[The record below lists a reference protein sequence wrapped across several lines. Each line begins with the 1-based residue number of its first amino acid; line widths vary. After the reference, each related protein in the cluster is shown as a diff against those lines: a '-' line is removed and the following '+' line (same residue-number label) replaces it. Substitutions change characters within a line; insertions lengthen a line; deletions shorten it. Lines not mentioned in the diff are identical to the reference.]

1 MALYKDQTV
10 FPTLYNN
17 ISISTFLSS
26 QLDNLAIDSTII
38 YNGITK
44 ATLRRDEL
52 GGEIRTI
59 VSSA

>member
-26 QLDNLAIDSTII
+26 QLDNLAIDSTI
-38 YNGITK
+38 NGITK
-44 ATLRRDEL
+44 VTLRRDEL

-59 VSSA
+59 VPSA